1 MSIFKTFLL
10 VFSLILNS
18 GTLSFAKNKV
28 SSLVID
34 RYEKGATIS
43 LYRSLISG
51 ENEKKGAIELYNLGI
66 MNLSRDTGK
75 AIAYFKK
82 SAKKGVVKAKFN
94 IGSHYLSLVK
104 NKHNRDKAKIW
115 FQKAAKQKFPPAQ
128 YNLAIILGE
137 YSETDENKARAI
149 ELYTS
154 AAKSGHAPAQTNL
167 GVIFAKGEGVEKN
180 LEKAIEYF
188 SLGAE
193 QNYTLAFY
201 NLGVA
206 YEEKN
211 RILSSPI
218 YNIYAVRWYKRA
230 ALRGNLKSMINL
242 GTMLSREIGSVKD
255 LKEAHKWV
263 NISIAI
269 KCRHDRLACK
279 WSEELFEGPA
289 TPIINFL
296 WDLRIEIERQML
308 PAQIKEAHT
317 VAKRLIL
324 KNKFIREQIK

>member
-1 MSIFKTFLL
+1 MKFILVLTLMMSTSIC
-10 VFSLILNS
+10 FSQINLIKEAS
-18 GTLSFAKNKV
+18 KKAESIIKKDVKLSESEIIDGLTEALKRGCSFSVNISSAEGGFNNNK
-28 SSLVID
+28 
-34 RYEKGATIS
+34 
-43 LYRSLISG
+43 LIKIPFPD
-51 ENEKKGAIELYNLGI
+51 EY
-66 MNLSRDTGK
+66 
-75 AIAYFKK
+75 
-82 SAKKGVVKAKFN
+82 
-94 IGSHYLSLVK
+94 VK
-104 NKHNRDKAKIW
+104 NKLSKIG
-115 FQKAAKQKFPPAQ
+115 FSDHIKQF
-128 YNLAIILGE
+128 E
-137 YSETDENKARAI
+137 
-149 ELYTS
+149 
-154 AAKSGHAPAQTNL
+154 KSWT
-167 GVIFAKGEGVEKN
+167 

-269 KCRHDRLACK
+269 KCSRDRLACK
-279 WSEELFEGPA
+279 WSKELFEGPA

-296 WDLRIEIERQML
+296 WDLRIEIERQMK
-308 PAQIKEAHT
+308 PAQIEEAHT

-324 KNKFIREQIK
+324 QNKFIREQIK